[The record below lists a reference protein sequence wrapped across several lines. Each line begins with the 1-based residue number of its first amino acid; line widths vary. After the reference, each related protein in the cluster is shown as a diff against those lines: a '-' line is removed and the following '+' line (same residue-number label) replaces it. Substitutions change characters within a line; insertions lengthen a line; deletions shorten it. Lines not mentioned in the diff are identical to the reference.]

1 MVCFPVYQSNPMK
14 EPAHKKS
21 QLCIDLD
28 DTLEITM
35 DSQTEK
41 TDIKSGGNKFIKN
54 TEHVKDKKP
63 FDNSDFPDIGKIVT
77 QCPQLKR

>member
-1 MVCFPVYQSNPMK
+1 MK

-41 TDIKSGGNKFIKN
+41 TDIKSDGNKFIKN
-54 TEHVKDKKP
+54 TEHVKD
-63 FDNSDFPDIGKIVT
+63 
-77 QCPQLKR
+77 